1 MGHTVITST
10 RCERAPAIGGESCCS
25 YQGVCTQP
33 SAQKSRRRAQIG
45 EGGDE
50 ADRDPVLE
58 ILEGEL
64 ALNWAC
70 DDKDLV
76 QSEKS
81 PKRSISRLSIYFPK
95 GNGRKFY
102 RVVKIVK

>member
-1 MGHTVITST
+1 
-10 RCERAPAIGGESCCS
+10 
-25 YQGVCTQP
+25 
-33 SAQKSRRRAQIG
+33 
-45 EGGDE
+45 
-50 ADRDPVLE
+50 LE